1 MSSIIRNLSDNNSII
16 IIILTKDDINI
27 PKGFLNNFKNQ
38 DEWALELR
46 NLKNPDKEFSTNLKV
61 YCI

>member
-1 MSSIIRNLSDNNSII
+1 MSSIIKNLNDEKSIM
-16 IIILTKDDINI
+16 IILTKDDINI
-27 PKGFLNNFKNQ
+27 PKGFLNDFKNQ